1 MYGIVFYKYSI
12 DELKKKKND
21 WRKVEKKLNNFPHF
35 HKFCETP
42 RKPPDKYLFFSGGGA
57 LNTNLSAH
65 TKIKKNVESKK
76 VEPEIIRKK

>member
-1 MYGIVFYKYSI
+1 MN
-12 DELKKKKND
+12 LKKNNKKND

-42 RKPPDKYLFFSGGGA
+42 RKPPDKYLFFSGGGGGGA

>member
-1 MYGIVFYKYSI
+1 MN
-12 DELKKKKND
+12 LKKKQKKND

-42 RKPPDKYLFFSGGGA
+42 RKPRIYIYFYPGGGGA

-65 TKIKKNVESKK
+65 TKIKKNVKSKK

>member
-1 MYGIVFYKYSI
+1 MN
-12 DELKKKKND
+12 LKKNNKKK
-21 WRKVEKKLNNFPHF
+21 RLTQSGKKLNNFPHF

-42 RKPPDKYLFFSGGGA
+42 RNPPDIYLFLSGGGGGGA

-65 TKIKKNVESKK
+65 TKIKKNVKSKK